1 MLKAFCKRRK
11 GTLVLLGIALAVLAF
26 AWIKIRAV
34 PGTFQHVYAAPQ
46 PVAAEEGAQETNGGL
61 REARLKTRELETEL
75 EGACEDATLYALAQ
89 PAAVSVPD
97 GGKSASTR
105 LVGVEESWFYLNSPV
120 LLNGRLLYPDECI
133 YGERVALVDEQLAVA
148 LFQYAEPL
156 GEEIEV
162 AGQRYRIV
170 GVIKA
175 GKRVG
180 DQMDYSLY
188 VPLRSLEETNVSLTA
203 LVYEARP
210 VQGAG
215 GWSAFQTAS
224 QKLGEGTTISLV
236 KERMNAAMP
245 MRMLFTLCGMAMALW
260 GVRRMNRRSARFA
273 AAYHDCLQ
281 TQYAA
286 HLVGFAAV
294 RLLLLAL
301 GYLACAAAL
310 AWLFTRLVEPVYTF
324 PEWVPAVLVEPKDIQ
339 TAFWNVWQSSATVVE
354 YRTPELLRLRFLR
367 EVMAWS
373 CGAAALLL
381 GSLAGA
387 GSVLFKR
394 PAPGEQPPA
403 EGAERS

>member
-1 MLKAFCKRRK
+1 MLKAFCKRRR
-11 GTLVLLGIALAVLAF
+11 GTLVLLVIALAVMAF
-26 AWIKIRAV
+26 AWINIQAV

-46 PVAAEEGAQETNGGL
+46 PAAAAEGEKETNSGL
-61 REARLKTRELETEL
+61 REARLKIRELETEL

-89 PAAVSVPD
+89 PAAISIPD
-97 GGKSASTR
+97 GGKSVSAR
-105 LVGVEESWFYLNSPV
+105 LVGVEESWFYLKSPL

-133 YGERVALVDEQLAVA
+133 YGERVALIDEQLAVA

-156 GEEIEV
+156 GEEIEIS
-162 AGQRYRIV
+162 GQRFRIV
-170 GVIKA
+170 GVLKA

-188 VPLRSLEETNVSLTA
+188 VPLRSLEDTSVALTA

-224 QKLGEGTTISLV
+224 QKLGDGTTISLV

-245 MRMLFTLCGMAMALW
+245 MRMLFTLLGMALAMSGIRW
-260 GVRRMNRRSARFA
+260 MNQRSARFA
-273 AAYHDCLQ
+273 AAYRERLQ

-286 HLVGFAAV
+286 KMVGFAAG

-301 GYLACAAAL
+301 GYLVCAAVL

-339 TAFWNVWQSSATVVE
+339 TAFWNVWQTSATVVE

-373 CGAAALLL
+373 CGAAALLI

-387 GSVLFKR
+387 GSMLFKR
-394 PAPGEQPPA
+394 PAPDEDA
-403 EGAERS
+403 STECAERS

>member
-1 MLKAFCKRRK
+1 MLKAFCKRRR
-11 GTLVLLGIALAVLAF
+11 GTLVLLVIALAVMAF
-26 AWIKIRAV
+26 AWINIQAV

-46 PVAAEEGAQETNGGL
+46 PAAAAEGEKETNSGL
-61 REARLKTRELETEL
+61 REARLKIRELETEL

-89 PAAVSVPD
+89 PAAVSIPD
-97 GGKSASTR
+97 GGKSVSAR
-105 LVGVEESWFYLNSPV
+105 LVGVEESWFYLKSPL

-133 YGERVALVDEQLAVA
+133 YGERVALIDEQLAVA

-156 GEEIEV
+156 GEEIEIS
-162 AGQRYRIV
+162 GQRFRIV
-170 GVIKA
+170 GVLKA

-188 VPLRSLEETNVSLTA
+188 VPLRSLEGTSVALTA

-224 QKLGEGTTISLV
+224 QKLGDGTTISLV

-245 MRMLFTLCGMAMALW
+245 MRMLFTLLGMALALSGIRW
-260 GVRRMNRRSARFA
+260 MNQRSARFA
-273 AAYHDCLQ
+273 AAYRERLQ

-286 HLVGFAAV
+286 KMVGFAAG

-301 GYLACAAAL
+301 GYLVCAAVL

-339 TAFWNVWQSSATVVE
+339 TAFWNVWQYSATVV
-354 YRTPELLRLRFLR
+354 
-367 EVMAWS
+367 
-373 CGAAALLL
+373 
-381 GSLAGA
+381 
-387 GSVLFKR
+387 
-394 PAPGEQPPA
+394 
-403 EGAERS
+403 

>member
-26 AWIKIRAV
+26 VWIKIRAV

-210 VQGAG
+210 CRVRADGPPSRPRHRS
-215 GWSAFQTAS
+215 W
-224 QKLGEGTTISLV
+224 
-236 KERMNAAMP
+236 
-245 MRMLFTLCGMAMALW
+245 AMAPP
-260 GVRRMNRRSARFA
+260 SA
-273 AAYHDCLQ
+273 
-281 TQYAA
+281 
-286 HLVGFAAV
+286 
-294 RLLLLAL
+294 
-301 GYLACAAAL
+301 
-310 AWLFTRLVEPVYTF
+310 
-324 PEWVPAVLVEPKDIQ
+324 
-339 TAFWNVWQSSATVVE
+339 
-354 YRTPELLRLRFLR
+354 
-367 EVMAWS
+367 
-373 CGAAALLL
+373 
-381 GSLAGA
+381 
-387 GSVLFKR
+387 
-394 PAPGEQPPA
+394 
-403 EGAERS
+403 